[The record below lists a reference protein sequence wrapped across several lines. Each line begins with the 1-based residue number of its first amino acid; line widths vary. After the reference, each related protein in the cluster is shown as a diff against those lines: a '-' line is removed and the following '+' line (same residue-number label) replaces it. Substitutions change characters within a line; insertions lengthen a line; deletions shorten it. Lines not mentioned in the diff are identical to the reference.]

1 MIEVYTLNLDGTYF
15 AVALNGQEIAAS
27 TFSADQKTAIENILA
42 SLPAD
47 APFQVIHKPISQA
60 KATLAAL
67 KDIYDGKDPN
77 TDTELPLA
85 VKHLPAYT
93 QKVLK
98 ATAAIP
104 AGYVTSYGAIA
115 KAVGGGARAVG
126 NVMASNPFPP
136 IVPCHRVV
144 KSDLGLGGYGA
155 GGLGV
160 KLEFL
165 KREQR
170 GYSEPREID
179 AGSGVLKI
187 FPTELVVKKYC

>member
-1 MIEVYTLNLDGTYF
+1 VIEIYVKNVNGTYF
-15 AVALNGQEIAAS
+15 ATALMDGEILRS
-27 TFSADQKTAIENILA
+27 TFSAGQETTVENVLGSFALGTPVILF
-42 SLPAD
+42 SH
-47 APFQVIHKPISQA
+47 APPWLNALF
-60 KATLAAL
+60 AAL
-67 KDIYDGKDPN
+67 RDIYDGKEVNFKFALAASD
-77 TDTELPLA
+77 LPD
-85 VKHLPAYT
+85 YT

-98 ATAAIP
+98 ATASIP

-155 GGLGV
+155 GGLRV

-165 KREQR
+165 MREQR
-170 GYSEPREID
+170 GFSEPREID
-179 AGSGVLKI
+179 VGGGCLRVFPVEYVLR
-187 FPTELVVKKYC
+187 KYA